1 MYKLEDIRE
10 IHLELTSKCQA
21 SCPMCPRRISGGVL
35 NPFITLEEITL
46 ETFKSYFTKSF
57 ISQLDSLFMCGTRST
72 LLPIGSIRRC
82 GVFGQTAPTTDR

>member
-46 ETFKSYFTKSF
+46 ETFKSPNLYLPSYVIKILAVFKS
-57 ISQLDSLFMCGTRST
+57 L
-72 LLPIGSIRRC
+72 
-82 GVFGQTAPTTDR
+82 